1 MFIRYDTHAIYDLY
15 DIRTIAL
22 LVQYDTHY
30 CETREMPRT
39 QRFALILFDE
49 DGYTSVVPTSGL
61 HDYNGEL
68 QQSTVCKYQEYKV
81 EVLKLSDTKKVL
93 NNYEAIW
100 STSLRASEISKAILQ
115 HGSKKNDYLLILPG
129 SDNNIDIEN
138 AKTND
143 DDNSTA
149 ILETTT
155 IENSKTNDDNNS
167 TAILETTPTENI
179 NEPSEIEEV
188 IAQQVT
194 SGKRKR
200 NDNTETIYY
209 MNENHSKKRTVTTQ
223 TESVVVFENE
233 NQLTDLVKPCAC
245 HEMKA
250 TVNNHTQMLE
260 HIVKCINELGEK
272 FTDRLDRSFMSV
284 DLIEQFTGNIVSL
297 KESPANVPDNQF
309 VHLNENQVE
318 LPDNQALPLKDNQI
332 EEQDTEDEHMINAPV
347 EFSFVQDE
355 AIQDEVKENS
365 STENEQVFHEQGII
379 NNETDITH
387 STPRH
392 VPTYV
397 MHKIYSIKC
406 SQGQLVEISSA
417 HDIIPGDFEFRI
429 NPITVRHVNSYSVSL
444 GNFGWN
450 LVQQLFSADELVGR
464 NYRGGKGKLGLSPRR
479 VHAIEHAVSDLFGN
493 QGNNLKQI
501 ANAVNGALRNKF
513 IRRPLE
519 PVFGNFN

>member
-1 MFIRYDTHAIYDLY
+1 
-15 DIRTIAL
+15 
-22 LVQYDTHY
+22 
-30 CETREMPRT
+30 
-39 QRFALILFDE
+39 
-49 DGYTSVVPTSGL
+49 
-61 HDYNGEL
+61 
-68 QQSTVCKYQEYKV
+68 
-81 EVLKLSDTKKVL
+81 
-93 NNYEAIW
+93 
-100 STSLRASEISKAILQ
+100 
-115 HGSKKNDYLLILPG
+115 
-129 SDNNIDIEN
+129 
-138 AKTND
+138 
-143 DDNSTA
+143 
-149 ILETTT
+149 
-155 IENSKTNDDNNS
+155 
-167 TAILETTPTENI
+167 
-179 NEPSEIEEV
+179 
-188 IAQQVT
+188 
-194 SGKRKR
+194 
-200 NDNTETIYY
+200 
-209 MNENHSKKRTVTTQ
+209 
-223 TESVVVFENE
+223 
-233 NQLTDLVKPCAC
+233 
-245 HEMKA
+245 
-250 TVNNHTQMLE
+250 
-260 HIVKCINELGEK
+260 
-272 FTDRLDRSFMSV
+272 MSV
-284 DLIEQFTGNIVSL
+284 DLIEQLTGNIVSL

-309 VHLNENQVE
+309 VNLNENQVE

-332 EEQDTEDEHMINAPV
+332 EEQDTEDEHIINVPF

-429 NPITVRHVNSYSVSL
+429 NPITVRHVKSYSVSL
-444 GNFGWN
+444 GNFGCN

-464 NYRGGKGKLGLSPRR
+464 NYRGGKRKLGLSPRR